1 MKNNKGI
8 TLIALVITIIV
19 LLILA
24 GVAIAMLSGNNGIL
38 TRASDSKIVNEIGAL
53 KDQVNLA
60 ASEGITDYY
69 ESEYVKKDDTLT
81 SVQVAVA
88 NRITSRVVTPNA
100 SNAGFTVTCAD
111 NTVLIKSKTKDRTYL
126 QSSGDIQENGTIIWT
141 DTFKNESGS

>member
-24 GVAIAMLSGNNGIL
+24 GVAIAMLSGENGLL

-53 KDQVNLA
+53 KDQVNLT

-88 NRITSRVVTPNA
+88 NRITSRVVTANA
-100 SNAGFTVTCAD
+100 SNADFTVTCAD

-126 QSSGDIQENGTIIWT
+126 QSSGDIQKNGTIIWT